1 MRGLPEAISLLGQ
14 GLLRSARNDGQGNME
29 TKKHILPD
37 LPYAYNALEPFIS
50 EEIMKLH
57 HDKHHA
63 AYVKNVNDALEKYP
77 ELFEKS
83 AEELLMDLNAVP
95 EDIRTAVKNNGGG
108 QVNPSMFWEIMAP
121 NAGGEPTGK
130 LAEEIKKSFG
140 SFADFQTKFNEAG
153 TKRFGSGWVW
163 LVRTKEGK
171 LDVLSTANQDN
182 PMSEGHTPI
191 MGNDVWEHA
200 YYLQYKNVRPDY
212 LKAWW
217 NVVNW
222 SEIEKRFVK

>member
-1 MRGLPEAISLLGQ
+1 
-14 GLLRSARNDGQGNME
+14 
-29 TKKHILPD
+29 D
-37 LPYAYNALEPFIS
+37 LS
-50 EEIMKLH
+50 
-57 HDKHHA
+57 
-63 AYVKNVNDALEKYP
+63 
-77 ELFEKS
+77 
-83 AEELLMDLNAVP
+83 AVP
-95 EDIRTAVKNNGGG
+95 EEIRTVVKNNGGG
-108 QVNPSMFWEIMAP
+108 HVNHTMFWEIMKP
-121 NAGGEPTGK
+121 NGGGEPTGVI
-130 LAEEIKKSFG
+130 AEEIKKAFG
-140 SFADFQTKFNEAG
+140 SFSEFQTKFNDTGA
-153 TKRFGSGWVW
+153 KRFGSGWVW

-222 SEIEKRFVK
+222 DYINQAYTQK